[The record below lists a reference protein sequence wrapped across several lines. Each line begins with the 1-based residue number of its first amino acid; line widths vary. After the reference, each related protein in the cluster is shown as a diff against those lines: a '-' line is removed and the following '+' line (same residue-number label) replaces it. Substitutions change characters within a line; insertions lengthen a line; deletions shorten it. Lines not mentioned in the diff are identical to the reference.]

1 MDSSSV
7 STRWVWQAIFPTW
20 KTWWPESLE
29 KYPTT
34 CLSIERILRK
44 ELRCEAPVALS
55 PNWNTNKLGNIFLCL
70 NGYGVVIG
78 CITCKKPPKT
88 NNYCVWHAWTG
99 NQLLPGMKI
108 QGMLFSEQQGLWSV
122 VMEVGKDSAICYPSS
137 LEAGKILVLTHQGTP
152 RRYDKLIKHQATKV
166 YCILM
171 FWFLFW
177 F

>member
-20 KTWWPESLE
+20 KTWWPESLG

-70 NGYGVVIG
+70 NGCGVVIG
-78 CITCKKPPKT
+78 CITFKNHQKPIT
-88 NNYCVWHAWTG
+88 TVFDMLGLATSFYLAWRF
-99 NQLLPGMKI
+99 KAC
-108 QGMLFSEQQGLWSV
+108 FSRNSRVSGLWSWKW
-122 VMEVGKDSAICYPSS
+122 GRILQYAIQAVWKPGRYWCWHTR
-137 LEAGKILVLTHQGTP
+137 VLREGM
-152 RRYDKLIKHQATKV
+152 IN
-166 YCILM
+166 
-171 FWFLFW
+171 W
-177 F
+177 